1 MTFPVVARGSVVAEA
16 LIWFEAK
23 NRETD
28 AAETVGLWT
37 GARNQSFNIDGQTRQ
52 YMGAGGALSV
62 EPLIAQKGLNVQ
74 SQTITLSG
82 IAPEVEV
89 LLRGYDARQAPVEI
103 HLARF
108 DSETNNLIGLDRV
121 FRGWLDK
128 APVVSGRT
136 RGTATVTCTLVSAAR
151 ELTRTRPTKR
161 SDATQKLQAGDR
173 FLRFNTVSGAV
184 KTYVGMKKQ

>member
-1 MTFPVVARGSVVAEA
+1 MTFPAVARGPVVAEA

-23 NRETD
+23 RRTTNAVETL
-28 AAETVGLWT
+28 GLWT
-37 GARNQSFNIDGQTRQ
+37 GARHQSFNIDGQTRQ
-52 YMGAGGALSV
+52 YMGGGGALSV
-62 EPLIAQKGLNVQ
+62 APLIAQKGLNVQ
-74 SQTITLSG
+74 SQTVTLSG
-82 IAPEVEV
+82 IAAEVEI
-89 LLRGYDARQAPVEI
+89 LLRGYDARQAPVQI

-108 DSETNNLIGLDRV
+108 DAGTNNLIGLDRV

-128 APVVSGRT
+128 APLVSGKKG
-136 RGTATVTCTLVSAAR
+136 GTATVTCNLVSTAR
-151 ELTRTRPTKR
+151 VLTRTRPTKR